1 MRCSAA
7 RRAAPG
13 SPDGGRALCRAQL
26 VVVFMVGGTTYEE
39 ARAVADL
46 NAQVPHPDA
55 VLLCAASAVVAP
67 RQYRRPARLQGE
79 RGEGW
84 PAGTRFLLGGTGV
97 LNSQALLRDMLEVGA
112 AERMSGA

>member
-1 MRCSAA
+1 LRCSAA

-46 NAQVPHPDA
+46 NAQ
-55 VLLCAASAVVAP
+55 
-67 RQYRRPARLQGE
+67 
-79 RGEGW
+79 
-84 PAGTRFLLGGTGV
+84 
-97 LNSQALLRDMLEVGA
+97 ALLRDMLEVGA